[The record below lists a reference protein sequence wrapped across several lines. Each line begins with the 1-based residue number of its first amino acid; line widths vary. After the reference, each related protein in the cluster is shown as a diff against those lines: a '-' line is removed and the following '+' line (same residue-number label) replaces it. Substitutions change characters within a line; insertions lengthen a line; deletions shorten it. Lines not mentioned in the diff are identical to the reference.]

1 MNELESDKIFLKIS
15 AHNFEKQKSQSHLK
29 NKKDKT
35 KPQTT
40 ISHNYLVI
48 PMMPR
53 TIERAG
59 FCAQDV
65 QENNITIE

>member
-1 MNELESDKIFLKIS
+1 MNELESDQIFLKIS
-15 AHNFEKQKSQSHLK
+15 AHNIEKHKGWSHLK

-48 PMMPR
+48 PMMPQ
-53 TIERAG
+53 TIERTD

-65 QENNITIE
+65 